1 MSKNEKIKILLEN
14 VRTSVSDFEPVY
26 LHQLS
31 PEDQMTRF
39 DRKFIFFSYL
49 IPDIISEL
57 KDYYRILEIENRRL
71 MSYQSEYFDT
81 PDYTMYNDHHNGK
94 TNRFKIR
101 LRKYL
106 ETGDTFLEIK
116 KKNNKGLMIKRRVE
130 VNKDGVISSSAQ
142 DLIKKRTPYDFD
154 GLIKTV
160 RSQFYRMT
168 LQNICQQERVTID
181 CCLSLFFNNRDVVL
195 PGLGIMEVK
204 KCDIHKTS
212 KIEEILKNKAIY
224 PTNFSK
230 YCTGL
235 ALLSKKV
242 KYNNFKEKILTINQ
256 YENEFERFSSKY
268 GN

>member
-1 MSKNEKIKILLEN
+1 MPKNEKIKILLED

-39 DRKFIFFSYL
+39 DRKFIFNSYL

-57 KDYYRILEIENRRL
+57 ENYYRILEIENRRL

-81 PDYTMYNDHHNGK
+81 RDYAMYNDHHNGK

-106 ETGDTFLEIK
+106 ETGDAFLEVK
-116 KKNNKGLMIKRRVE
+116 KKTNKGLMIKKRVE
-130 VNKDGVISSSAQ
+130 VNKDGIVSSMAQ
-142 DLIKKRTPYDFD
+142 DLIKKRTPYDFNE
-154 GLIKTV
+154 LIKTV
-160 RSQFYRMT
+160 RSQFYRTT

-181 CCLSLFFNNRDVVL
+181 CCLSLYFNNRSVVL

-204 KCDIHKTS
+204 KCDIHETS
-212 KIEEILKNKAIY
+212 KIEEVLKKKTIY

-235 ALLSKKV
+235 AMLSSKV
-242 KYNNFKEKILTINQ
+242 KYNNIKEKILIINQ
-256 YENEFERFSSKY
+256 FENEFERLSSK
-268 GN
+268 